1 MNDKVSGALDK
12 SSSALTILK
21 KELGLIGAWKYC
33 TPNLKEFTFIDSTG
47 KGHDSRIDLWLVP
60 KLITKN
66 IKSCK
71 IVQAPAPD
79 HKAVVLEISITERK
93 RGAGYRKM
101 NNSILNDEEF
111 KNGINKVYCDA
122 LDQYEGH
129 VPNMLLWDYIKV
141 KIKEYTVS
149 YCTIKS
155 KSISVHNQI
164 KELENTLDVIDTS
177 KANCINDSK
186 IDSER
191 KLIKQKLD
199 SLYEQRATGYY
210 IRSRAKW
217 IEEGERSTS
226 YFLGL
231 EKVRQSSNSINCLK
245 DASGKQHHSDCGILG
260 TAKSFYEQLY
270 ESKSI
275 SLSELDEY
283 FKSLPVECKLDEDAK
298 SQCGGPV
305 TYNEC
310 ERALSMMKSNKSPGL
325 DSIATEFY
333 KKFWPILGNLLV

>member
-1 MNDKVSGALDK
+1 
-12 SSSALTILK
+12 
-21 KELGLIGAWKYC
+21 
-33 TPNLKEFTFIDSTG
+33 
-47 KGHDSRIDLWLVP
+47 
-60 KLITKN
+60 
-66 IKSCK
+66 
-71 IVQAPAPD
+71 
-79 HKAVVLEISITERK
+79 
-93 RGAGYRKM
+93 
-101 NNSILNDEEF
+101 
-111 KNGINKVYCDA
+111 
-122 LDQYEGH
+122 
-129 VPNMLLWDYIKV
+129 MLLWDYIKV

-155 KSISVHNQI
+155 KSKSVHNQI
-164 KELENTLDVIDTS
+164 KELENQLDVIDTS
-177 KANCINDSK
+177 KANCIRDIK
-186 IDSER
+186 TDSER

-231 EKVRQSSNSINCLK
+231 EKVRQGSNCINCLK
-245 DASGKQHHSDCGILG
+245 DASGKQHHSDGGILG

-270 ESKSI
+270 ESKST

-298 SQCGGPV
+298 SRCEGPV

-310 ERALSMMKSNKSPGL
+310 ERALSMMKSNKCPGL
-325 DSIATEFY
+325 DSITTEFY
-333 KKFWPILGNLLV
+333 KTFWPILGNLLVQVFNESHESETLSESQRKAVMSLIFKKDDDEDI